1 MIILTVL
8 KFKYIQ
14 LDIIEQFKVLS
25 ATFTVYIHLGQDLEC
40 HMLREN
46 IICHLIATRQ
56 ILLSKTMHYQMDIN
70 LFKLIM
76 MIKLF

>member
-46 IICHLIATRQ
+46 IIYHLIATRQ
-56 ILLSKTMHYQMDIN
+56 I
-70 LFKLIM
+70 
-76 MIKLF
+76 